1 MNSLWHG
8 SAPADHSMATISHSR
23 LHRLLSQRPVYFTP
37 PSVCL
42 CDLSC
47 CTPSHSRHFQRLQSW
62 TRWPSSRIYDR
73 PQKISF
79 SRLTC
84 YPPCTQ
90 RLRYR
95 STPFNPNAIICRL
108 VWISSR
114 SGLPGTSVYGF
125 HSTDACE
132 GLSLVALSRFWPSHC
147 TCPMS

>member
-1 MNSLWHG
+1 MDLRQLTSRWPRSHIRDSIDS
-8 SAPADHSMATISHSR
+8 SANVPYISHLPVFACATFHAALRHIRDIFNVCSHELDDQALAFTADPR
-23 LHRLLSQRPVYFTP
+23 RFLSAV
-37 PSVCL
+37 
-42 CDLSC
+42 
-47 CTPSHSRHFQRLQSW
+47 
-62 TRWPSSRIYDR
+62 
-73 PQKISF
+73 
-79 SRLTC
+79 LTC